1 MFFIYKIKKILFKLF
16 SDPYNS
22 NNKIDLYIEILFL
35 LARDPFNYLTYSFTE
50 TSLLTKQDFQ

>member
-35 LARDPFNYLTYSFTE
+35 LARDPFNYLTYSFTK
-50 TSLLTKQDFQ
+50 TDLLTKQDFQ

>member
-35 LARDPFNYLTYSFTE
+35 LARDPFNYLTLSFTE
-50 TSLLTKQDFQ
+50 TDLLTKQDFQ

>member
-1 MFFIYKIKKILFKLF
+1 MFFIYNIKKILFKLF

-35 LARDPFNYLTYSFTE
+35 LARDPFNDLTYSFTE

>member
-35 LARDPFNYLTYSFTE
+35 LARDPFNDLTYSFTE
-50 TSLLTKQDFQ
+50 TILLTKQDFQ

>member
-35 LARDPFNYLTYSFTE
+35 LARDPFNDLTYSFTE